1 MHQRREIA
9 HGLSVTVSAF
19 TCRAP
24 VHRAGIE
31 EANALPSV
39 VLLRRGSFVREQRGA
54 QLVADANQLLFF
66 HPEHPYRI
74 AHLRAGGDDCTI
86 FTLPLALAE
95 KRLELFA
102 RGSCPATPRLAQ
114 LHRAVL
120 RHANGTALAREEA
133 IAALLDEALRGPT
146 KVKGRQDRDVV
157 EAAKEALQRRPDGRV
172 SLHELA
178 RATGVSPFQLSR
190 TFSRATGVPLRRYA
204 LRLRLREAAF
214 RLDQGEA
221 DLTALAHDLGF
232 FDHSHFT
239 NAFHSEWG
247 VPPSRFRAQDLPS
260 GAARERARRHT

>member
-146 KVKGRQDRDVV
+146 KVK
-157 EAAKEALQRRPDGRV
+157 RRPDGRV